1 MAIYIIVIMTTI
13 AVSDGTKKRLV
24 AKGKKGETFEDIIVK
39 LLDSFDDRKGLE
51 GYDAPESGDKK
62 IRR

>member
-1 MAIYIIVIMTTI
+1 MTTI